1 MNTRGSQNNMKGF
14 KTYTLKP
21 EEKAEII
28 SIVKTELQKDD
39 RITFAYI
46 YGSFVDTEMPFFRDI
61 DIGIYVDENRVSAEQ
76 FIDYSMNLSLE
87 LESVLKKYPVDVV
100 ILNNAPLSLAFK
112 ITQSDLLFIRDED
125 SWTDFV
131 TKTWSMYHDHAITS
145 RNMLEEIIT
154 A

>member
-1 MNTRGSQNNMKGF
+1 MSDF
-14 KTYTLKP
+14 KTYAVSTEDKHKIIFTLKSALIHH
-21 EEKAEII
+21 EEI
-28 SIVKTELQKDD
+28 L
-39 RITFAYI
+39 FAYI
-46 YGSFVDTEMPFFRDI
+46 YGSFVDPEMPFFRDI

-87 LESVLKKYPVDVV
+87 LESALKKYPVDVV

-112 ITQSDLLFIRDED
+112 ITQSELLFIRDED

>member
-1 MNTRGSQNNMKGF
+1 MSDF
-14 KTYTLKP
+14 KTYAVSIKDKHKIIFTLKSALIHH
-21 EEKAEII
+21 EEI
-28 SIVKTELQKDD
+28 L
-39 RITFAYI
+39 FAYI
-46 YGSFVDTEMPFFRDI
+46 YGSFVDPEMPYFRDI
-61 DIGIYVDENRVSAEQ
+61 DMGIYVDENRVSAEQ

-87 LESVLKKYPVDVV
+87 IESALRKYPVDVV

-112 ITQSDLLFIRDED
+112 ITQSELLFIRDED